1 MKLLAISCSPRR
13 DGNTELMLKEATRG
27 ASEAGAEVEF
37 IRLRD
42 LEISSCL
49 ECLSCHKDG
58 RCVVRD
64 DMQTLYPKL
73 IEMDGLIFG
82 SPIFFMGITAWG
94 KAFVDRC
101 QPFWAMKYVLKRGFL
116 PPGKRRVG
124 AFLSVGGTRYKFL
137 FDGPRRVVKSLFQVL
152 EVSYEDE
159 VLARGVDLKGEILK
173 HPGVLKEAYEVGSRL
188 ILKQAQRR

>member
-1 MKLLAISCSPRR
+1 
-13 DGNTELMLKEATRG
+13 
-27 ASEAGAEVEF
+27 
-37 IRLRD
+37 
-42 LEISSCL
+42 
-49 ECLSCHKDG
+49 
-58 RCVVRD
+58 
-64 DMQTLYPKL
+64 
-73 IEMDGLIFG
+73 
-82 SPIFFMGITAWG
+82 
-94 KAFVDRC
+94 
-101 QPFWAMKYVLKRGFL
+101 MKYVLKRGFL